1 MCDVTHSYVFRH
13 TFVCVY
19 WLSYTRHKI
28 HTIQKTPPPPICV
41 TWLIHMCDATH
52 SFVCIDSHIHDIKY
66 KQTATCIVCTHACI
80 QSVIPDAFVQSI
92 LADAFIIVTDLHAFI
107 YNIIPDAFLLWATHM
122 HSFKESYQMHSY
134 WERFRCIHIKII
146 PDELILWAT
155 HMHSYKISYQ
165 MHSYCEQ
172 PRYIH
177 IKSHTRCTHIMS
189 NPDAFI

>member
-1 MCDVTHSYVFRH
+1 MCVVWLIYMCDT
-13 TFVCVY
+13 TLLFVCIHSLYV
-19 WLSYTRHKI
+19 WRNSFTCVTPHIRLCVLTLIYTIWI
-28 HTIQKTPPPPICV
+28 HTIQMTPAPPICV

-122 HSFKESYQMHSY
+122 HSLKESYQMHS
-134 WERFRCIHIKII
+134 
-146 PDELILWAT
+146 
-155 HMHSYKISYQ
+155 
-165 MHSYCEQ
+165 
-172 PRYIH
+172 
-177 IKSHTRCTHIMS
+177 
-189 NPDAFI
+189 